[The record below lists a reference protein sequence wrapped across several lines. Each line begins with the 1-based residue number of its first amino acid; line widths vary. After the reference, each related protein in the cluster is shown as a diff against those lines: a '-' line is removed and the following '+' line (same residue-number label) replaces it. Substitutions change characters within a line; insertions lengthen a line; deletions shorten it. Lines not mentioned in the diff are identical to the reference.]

1 MISSGESVSDPAGS
15 GALLAVALAFFLCG
29 CIELIVSGASLLT
42 LHAFAAFIVMAVVG
56 ASNQLVPVL
65 TGAKAAPARTVML
78 LSAPLVLGFMFLLG
92 GFHGIHALFSIA
104 GPLLFVGVTAWAIWT
119 INRIR
124 TAPLEAQTRAA
135 VITAA
140 VAFIAA
146 AGIGAVMAL
155 ALDGRAPTG
164 ALLLAPTHASLVVI
178 AFASTFVFAVSY
190 RFVPMFSLAHTTEG
204 RWTRSAQWTIAIAGV
219 AGGLVFLSIWYMR
232 AGSIIAIVSVI
243 AAIVVHLQ
251 TLKKRMRKKIDVSLR
266 YASAAWVFALLA
278 ACCTLGATWHPDK
291 APAAVAFAI
300 LGWLS
305 LSILGYS
312 YKVVGFLAWEY
323 ARRMHPTAKLPPLGN
338 AVPERA
344 SNVSLALLTAG
355 TLGAAL
361 ATAFA
366 PEALRLAAV
375 IYAAGG
381 VGAVAVLTRL
391 GWQYVGLKV

>member
-15 GALLAVALAFFLCG
+15 GGLLAVSLAFFLCG
-29 CIELIVSGASLLT
+29 CIALIVHGASLLT
-42 LHAFAAFIVMAVVG
+42 LHAFAAFTVMAVVG

-65 TGAKAAPARTVML
+65 TGARPAPARNVIV
-78 LSAPLVLGFMFLLG
+78 LSAPLVLGFIFLLG
-92 GFHGIHALFSIA
+92 GFAGFHGLFSIA
-104 GPLLFVGVTAWAIWT
+104 APLLFVGVTAWSIWT

-135 VITAA
+135 VVTAT

-146 AGIGAVMAL
+146 ATLGAIMAL
-155 ALDGRAPTG
+155 ALDGRLPA
-164 ALLLAPTHASLVVI
+164 ALLLLAPAHASLVII

-204 RWTRSAQWTIAIAGV
+204 RWTRSAQWTIAVAGV
-219 AGGLVFLSIWYMR
+219 VGALIFLSAWYMR
-232 AGSIIAIVSVI
+232 AAAVIALVSVI
-243 AAIVVHLQ
+243 AAVVVHVQ

-266 YASAAWVFALLA
+266 YASAAWVFAFLA
-278 ACCTLGATWHPDK
+278 ACCTLLATWHPDK

-323 ARRMHPTAKLPPLGN
+323 ARRKHPTAKLPALGN

-344 SNVSLALLTAG
+344 SNISLGLLIAG
-355 TLGAAL
+355 TVGAAL
-361 ATAFA
+361 SMAIA
-366 PEALRLAAV
+366 PQALRAAAA
-375 IYAAGG
+375 IYAVGG
-381 VGAVAVLTRL
+381 FGAVAVLTQL
-391 GWQYVGLKV
+391 GWRYVGLKA